1 MKKTKIIATIEA
13 RLGSNRLPNKVLK
26 KIGKKSILEIIIERL
41 KKSKLIDQI
50 VIATT
55 KNIEDDRICHLA
67 KSKKVS
73 CYRGSEFDVLD
84 RIANAISNYKGDLI
98 VQLKDRNIVAP
109 FDGVLGY
116 RGITGDILGSDNS
129 IIITLDD
136 NSILYSDIKIPET
149 FASFIKKDLPVKIK
163 FSGMKNKVYDGKI
176 YAVSSRI
183 NAETRSLLTRVI
195 IQNENSELIPGSLLE
210 INVNYNERNSL
221 GIPDTSMMVEGSK
234 YFVYKVSEDNI
245 ANKIEIEIGIRNNG
259 FIEIVS
265 GLDEGEIIIKDLNTT
280 FKDSVI
286 ISLNDT
292 QLIIDNNKLKF
303 AGYVSLDFID
313 VNNFYAHYQINRN
326 YRKNIKKINFGF
338 LLNLDDKFVEIDNLK
353 VNGNINQTLEVF
365 LNNFN
370 SNREDIFNR
379 IILRNSIKNFLKNF

>member
-1 MKKTKIIATIEA
+1 MKRSTKITSAIIAFF
-13 RLGSNRLPNKVLK
+13 L
-26 KIGKKSILEIIIERL
+26 IIT
-41 KKSKLIDQI
+41 I
-50 VIATT
+50 VIVGRTMIGNHFA
-55 KNIEDDRICHLA
+55 KKFSKRPPPGIIVKEVSYKDFSEKIESYGTAVSKRTESFRIKKDDLT
-67 KSKKVS
+67 
-73 CYRGSEFDVLD
+73 SELTLKDNVK
-84 RIANAISNYKGDLI
+84 KGDLI

-149 FASFIKKDLPVKIK
+149 FASFIKKDLPVKVK

-210 INVNYNERNSL
+210 IDVNYNERNSL

-265 GLDEGEIIIKDLNTT
+265 GLDEGEIIVAEGLKKVRPKGEIKP
-280 FKDSVI
+280 
-286 ISLNDT
+286 
-292 QLIIDNNKLKF
+292 
-303 AGYVSLDFID
+303 
-313 VNNFYAHYQINRN
+313 
-326 YRKNIKKINFGF
+326 IKK
-338 LLNLDDKFVEIDNLK
+338 
-353 VNGNINQTLEVF
+353 
-365 LNNFN
+365 
-370 SNREDIFNR
+370 
-379 IILRNSIKNFLKNF
+379 

>member
-1 MKKTKIIATIEA
+1 MKRSTKITSAIIAFF
-13 RLGSNRLPNKVLK
+13 L
-26 KIGKKSILEIIIERL
+26 IIT
-41 KKSKLIDQI
+41 I
-50 VIATT
+50 VIVGRTMIGNHFA
-55 KNIEDDRICHLA
+55 KKFSKRPPPGIIVKEVSYKDFSEKIESYGTAVSKRTESFRIKKDDLT
-67 KSKKVS
+67 
-73 CYRGSEFDVLD
+73 SELTLKDNVK
-84 RIANAISNYKGDLI
+84 KGDLI

-149 FASFIKKDLPVKIK
+149 FASFIKKDLAVKVK

-210 INVNYNERNSL
+210 IDVNYNERNSL

-245 ANKIEIEIGIRNNG
+245 ANKTEIEIGIRNNG
-259 FIEIVS
+259 FIEIIS
-265 GLDEGEIIIKDLNTT
+265 GLDEGEIVVAEGLKKVRPRGKIKP
-280 FKDSVI
+280 
-286 ISLNDT
+286 
-292 QLIIDNNKLKF
+292 
-303 AGYVSLDFID
+303 
-313 VNNFYAHYQINRN
+313 
-326 YRKNIKKINFGF
+326 IKK
-338 LLNLDDKFVEIDNLK
+338 
-353 VNGNINQTLEVF
+353 
-365 LNNFN
+365 
-370 SNREDIFNR
+370 
-379 IILRNSIKNFLKNF
+379 